1 VIIGY
6 LYKTKKYINMFFSY
20 NGGRIH
26 FTDSGKGEAVVLLHG
41 YLESSEVWNGFSSEL
56 SSQFRIISVDL
67 PGHGLSDV
75 YAEVHSMEFMADAVK
90 ELIDHLGIDKVF
102 ITGHS
107 LGGYVTLAFL
117 EFYSQRLNGYCLFH
131 SQPFADTP
139 EALEKRKR
147 EIEIVKMGKKN
158 LMYPDNVIRM
168 FAPSNL
174 EKFAIALQKSK
185 DIASLIPGNGITAVL
200 NGMMIRPSRLAYME
214 EGRVPCLWILG
225 TMDNYIPCEL
235 IQSKVKLPV
244 NAKVVVLLNS
254 GHLGFVEEEELSVKI
269 LSEFVNSI
277 S

>member
-1 VIIGY
+1 
-6 LYKTKKYINMFFSY
+6 MFFSY
-20 NGGRIH
+20 KGGRIH
-26 FTDSGKGEAVVLLHG
+26 FTDSGRGEAIVLLHG
-41 YLESSEVWNGFSSEL
+41 YLESSEVWNGFATEL
-56 SSQFRIISVDL
+56 SSNFRIISVDL

-75 YAEVHSMEFMADAVK
+75 YGDVHSMEFMAEAIK
-90 ELIDHLGIDKVF
+90 ELIDYLGLNKIF

-117 EFYSQRLNGYCLFH
+117 GLYSKRLTGYCLFH

-139 EALEKRKR
+139 EAFEKRER

-174 EKFAIALQKSK
+174 GKFAIELQKSK
-185 DIASLIPGNGITAVL
+185 DIASLIPGEGIIAVL
-200 NGMMIRPSRLAYME
+200 NGMMIRPSRLSFME
-214 EGRVPCLWILG
+214 EGKVPCLWILG
-225 TMDNYIPCEL
+225 RMDSYIPCDI
-235 IQSKVKLPV
+235 IQTKVKLPA
-244 NAKVVVLLNS
+244 NAKVVVLNNS
-254 GHLGFVEEEELSVKI
+254 GHLGFVEEEVLSVKI